1 MGLKVCP
8 LAQVGSPPPPELQ
21 FAPQMPENPINGL
34 TVTMHA
40 PKLQALCVAGS
51 ESDRVQTQWRTLD
64 IDGARVAGDA
74 SHVHLAD
81 LLVAMALFGVVSAA
95 VFTMLEQGLRVYTLG
110 ASRAES
116 QQSGRIALERLA
128 GEIRTAGLGPRPS
141 TFAAISVAEPTH
153 IVLQRDLDGD
163 GVIAGNGETITWRLT
178 EKTLRRD
185 AGAGAQPIIDGVR
198 SLAFAYLDA
207 SGEPVRAPDEIRTVV
222 VTLVTEAVWDL
233 ADRSVVT
240 TFATRVRL
248 RNR

>member
-1 MGLKVCP
+1 
-8 LAQVGSPPPPELQ
+8 
-21 FAPQMPENPINGL
+21 MPENPINGL

-141 TFAAISVAEPTH
+141 TVAALSGGEPPPNVPHRELSGGRVIPREGPTN
-153 IVLQRDLDGD
+153 QR
-163 GVIAGNGETITWRLT
+163 RLT
-178 EKTLRRD
+178 EKTLRPD
-185 AGAGAQPIIDGVR
+185 AGAGAQPIVDG
-198 SLAFAYLDA
+198 A
-207 SGEPVRAPDEIRTVV
+207 
-222 VTLVTEAVWDL
+222 
-233 ADRSVVT
+233 
-240 TFATRVRL
+240 
-248 RNR
+248 

>member
-1 MGLKVCP
+1 
-8 LAQVGSPPPPELQ
+8 
-21 FAPQMPENPINGL
+21 MPENPINGL

-141 TFAAISVAEPTH
+141 MFAAISVAEPTH
-153 IVLQRDLDGD
+153 IVLHRDLDGD
-163 GVIAGNGETITWRLT
+163 GVIAGNGETIIWRLT
-178 EKTLRRD
+178 GKTLSRD
-185 AGAGAQPIIDGVR
+185 AGGGAQPIVDGGR
-198 SLAFAYLDA
+198 SFRPEYLEPA
-207 SGEPVRAPDEIRTVV
+207 SLPVQVPDEVRTVLI
-222 VTLVTEAVWDL
+222 TIVTEAVWDV
-233 ADRSVVT
+233 AERSPVT
-240 TFATRVRL
+240 VFSTRVRL
-248 RNR
+248 RK

>member
-1 MGLKVCP
+1 RRAPRHRYRRTDNPLHGPGQVRGRAQSDLAPRHRGYRRHLFGISLSRDQSPLPDERTPMGLKVCP

-21 FAPQMPENPINGL
+21 FAPQMPENPVNGL

-64 IDGARVAGDA
+64 IDGARV
-74 SHVHLAD
+74 
-81 LLVAMALFGVVSAA
+81 
-95 VFTMLEQGLRVYTLG
+95 
-110 ASRAES
+110 
-116 QQSGRIALERLA
+116 
-128 GEIRTAGLGPRPS
+128 
-141 TFAAISVAEPTH
+141 
-153 IVLQRDLDGD
+153 
-163 GVIAGNGETITWRLT
+163 AGNGETITWRLT

-248 RNR
+248 